1 MEIDYTAVGAEI
13 RELRKE
19 RRMLQQELAERIG
32 VSVPHISNIE
42 NGKTKF
48 SAQVLMDLACA
59 LEVTPDAL
67 LLTCGRQEGLY
78 GRVLEE
84 IDSVLSEC
92 TAEQMLLFGDLV
104 QATRKAL
111 EQYDQELK
119 QKDEE
124 KAKIS

>member
-1 MEIDYTAVGAEI
+1 M
-13 RELRKE
+13 
-19 RRMLQQELAERIG
+19 
-32 VSVPHISNIE
+32 
-42 NGKTKF
+42 
-48 SAQVLMDLACA
+48 
-59 LEVTPDAL
+59 TPDAL

-92 TAEQMLLFGDLV
+92 TAEQMLLLGDLV

-111 EQYDQELK
+111 EQYDKELK